1 VADGNSKRWFQSIE
15 AAAIAGF
22 VFAVLSVIALALGS
36 TRPPLTATD
45 AEMIAWYSDA
55 GNRTAM
61 TVGLSLFVVAAVA
74 FLWFIAVIRRR
85 VGTRDD
91 RFIATVFFGSGILI
105 TGVMLVAASAVA
117 SPAVIVHLSDG
128 VVSDPGS
135 LSVLTGFGST
145 LALFVLVRLQA
156 VFVVTVSTLAL
167 RTGAFNRW
175 LSYFGYAMGFAMF
188 FIPIVTDPI
197 GGAFPAWV
205 GVLSVALF
213 FRRGDLLPDMT
224 VE

>member
-1 VADGNSKRWFQSIE
+1 MVDGNSKRWFQSIE
-15 AAAIAGF
+15 AAAIAGLA
-22 VFAVLSVIALALGS
+22 FAVLSVIALALQS
-36 TRPPLTATD
+36 SRPPLTAAD

-61 TVGLSLFVVAAVA
+61 TVGLSIFVIAAVA

-91 RFIATVFFGSGILI
+91 RFIATVFLGNGILVA
-105 TGVMLVAASAVA
+105 GVMVVAAAAVA
-117 SPAVIVHLSDG
+117 TPAVIVHGSDG
-128 VVSDPGS
+128 VVPDPGS
-135 LSVLTGFGST
+135 LNVVTRFGST
-145 LALFVLVRLQA
+145 LALFVLVRFQA

-175 LSYFGYAMGFAMF
+175 LSYFGFAMGLAMF
-188 FIPIVTDPI
+188 IVPSVTDPT
-197 GGAFPAWV
+197 GLAFPAWV

-213 FRRGDLLPDMT
+213 FRRGDLLADTT